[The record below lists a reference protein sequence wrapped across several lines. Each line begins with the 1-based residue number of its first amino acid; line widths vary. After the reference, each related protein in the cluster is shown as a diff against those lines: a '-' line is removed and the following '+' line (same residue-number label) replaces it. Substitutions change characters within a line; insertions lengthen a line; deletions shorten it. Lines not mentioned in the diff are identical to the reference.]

1 MSDLRALIRE
11 LLVQE
16 IAALGGKAGSSLT
29 SGHAVPPVR
38 EEAVAIHNDADLSN
52 FVSRVL
58 AIADDPGLRGDL
70 AAGRY
75 RFRLSDTGK
84 GQPQAHQPAA
94 PIQQAQPARVRF
106 DRGLITE
113 KDVARLPDGASGISI
128 GKTVRFTPLARDELR
143 RRAIKIER
151 TQS

>member
-16 IAALGGKAGSSLT
+16 IAALGGANG
-29 SGHAVPPVR
+29 AIPAPAPFR
-38 EEAVAIHNDADLSN
+38 EETVAIRTDAELSA
-52 FVSRVL
+52 FVTRIL
-58 AIADDPGLRGDL
+58 AIADDPGLRKDI

-75 RFRLSDTGK
+75 RFRLSESRPP
-84 GQPQAHQPAA
+84 QPDAHQPAA
-94 PIQQAQPARVRF
+94 PVQAAQPAKIRF
-106 DRGLITE
+106 ERGLMTE
-113 KDVARLPDGASGISI
+113 KDVARLPDSASAISI

-151 TQS
+151 TQT